1 MTEPIRIDPARMLGD
16 LRELAT
22 FGALDPGVERLAFG
36 PGDQA
41 AREWLAGRMREAGLD
56 AEIDGIGNVYGRA
69 PGAERAVLLG
79 SHTDTVPRGGWLD
92 GALGVIGALEVAR
105 AHAESSS
112 GSDIGVDVISFADEE
127 GTFLST
133 LGSSSF
139 CGVLD
144 EDEFRAA
151 RSRAGQ
157 GLEDAIAAAGYAGR
171 PLARLDPERHRA
183 FIELHIEQGPRLEAE
198 SKRVG
203 AVTGITGMRR
213 RVVSFIGRADHAGTT
228 PMGLRL
234 DAGAALV
241 RYATLALER
250 LREHGGPDTVWNIG
264 RLSLEP
270 GASNVVP
277 GRGELLMELRDIDNA
292 VMERLEALMVELD
305 ADVARETGLEVIG
318 ATVAARDSTPTDA
331 RVVSIIEAA
340 AATCDAPVMRM
351 PSGAGHDARVLG
363 RRIPVGMLFVPSI
376 GGRSHDVT
384 ENTSDED
391 LVLGVEVLAAATG
404 AILAGGLD

>member
-1 MTEPIRIDPARMLGD
+1 MSDPARIDPQRLLAD

-36 PGDQA
+36 AQDKA
-41 AREWLAGRMREAGLD
+41 AREWLAGRMRDAGLE
-56 AEIDGIGNVYGRA
+56 AEIDGIGNVYARRA
-69 PGAERAVLLG
+69 GATRTVLLG
-79 SHTDTVPRGGWLD
+79 SHSDTVPRGGWLD

-105 AHAESSS
+105 SHAERSPDSE
-112 GSDIGVDVISFADEE
+112 GGVDVISFADEE

-139 CGVLD
+139 CGVLS
-144 EDEFRAA
+144 EDEFGAA
-151 RSRAGQ
+151 QSRAGQ
-157 GLEDAIAAAGYAGR
+157 GLEDAIAGAGYAGR
-171 PLARLDPERHRA
+171 PYARLDPARHRA
-183 FIELHIEQGPRLEAE
+183 FVELHIEQGPRLEAE
-198 SKRVG
+198 GKQIG

-228 PMGLRL
+228 PMELRL

-241 RYATLALER
+241 RYATLAVER
-250 LREHGGPDTVWNIG
+250 LREHGSGGTVWNIG

-277 GRGELLMELRDIDNA
+277 GRGELLMELRDLDNA
-292 VMERLEALMVELD
+292 VMDRLEALMEELD
-305 ADVARETGLEVIG
+305 ADVARETGVEVVG
-318 ATVAARDSTPTDA
+318 STVASRDSTPTDE
-331 RVVSIIEAA
+331 RVVSAIEGAA
-340 AATCDAPVMRM
+340 VECGAPVMRM

-363 RRIPVGMLFVPSI
+363 WQIPVGMLFVPSI

-391 LVLGVEVLAAATG
+391 IVAGVEVLAAATDALLAPG
-404 AILAGGLD
+404 AL

>member
-1 MTEPIRIDPARMLGD
+1 MTEPTRIDPQRFLRD

-36 PGDQA
+36 AADQA
-41 AREWLAGRMREAGLD
+41 AREWLAGRMRDAGLD
-56 AEIDGIGNVYGRA
+56 TEIDGIGNVYGRR
-69 PGAERAVLLG
+69 PGATRTVLLG
-79 SHTDTVPRGGWLD
+79 SHSDSVPRGGWLD

-105 AHAESSS
+105 AHAEGSSS
-112 GSDIGVDVISFADEE
+112 PESGVDVISFADEE

-139 CGVLD
+139 CGVLSA
-144 EDEFRAA
+144 DEFSAA
-151 RSRAGQ
+151 QSRAGQ
-157 GLEDAIAAAGYAGR
+157 GLEEAIAAAGYGGR
-171 PLARLDPERHRA
+171 PLARLDPARHLA
-183 FIELHIEQGPRLEAE
+183 FVEMHIEQGPRLEDE
-198 SKRVG
+198 GKRIG

-228 PMGLRL
+228 PMALRL

-241 RYATLALER
+241 RYAALAVER

-292 VMERLEALMVELD
+292 VMARLEAVMVDLD
-305 ADVARETGLEVIG
+305 AEVARETGLEVVG
-318 ATVAARDSTPTDA
+318 ATVASRDSTPTDP
-331 RVVSIIEAA
+331 RVVATIESAA
-340 AATCDAPVMRM
+340 ADCGAPVMRM

-363 RRIPVGMLFVPSI
+363 WQIPVGMLFVPSI

-391 LVLGVEVLAAATG
+391 LVAGVEVLAAATDALLSPG
-404 AILAGGLD
+404 TL